1 MGATKL
7 DVHKLLHVQAFSA
20 REFLETVISHDL
32 PDSENGLRS
41 FIVVSMPLEG
51 NVRSESAV
59 LGQYVSVDY
68 VHELKE
74 GGVEIL
80 LALCVSY
87 IIPPDTS
94 ILTQL
99 TPTIQTIERCKRFN
113 SEVDAEY
120 GDDYSGVW

>member
-1 MGATKL
+1 M
-7 DVHKLLHVQAFSA
+7 
-20 REFLETVISHDL
+20 ETVISHDL

-51 NVRSESAV
+51 SVRSESAV

-68 VHELKE
+68 VHELEE

-87 IIPPDTS
+87 LLPADAS
-94 ILTQL
+94 ILNQL
-99 TPTIQTIERCKRFN
+99 TPTIPTIERCKRFYP
-113 SEVDAEY
+113 EVDAEY
-120 GDDYSGVW
+120 GDDYSSVW